1 MNTSLNLK
9 HHCVQTEIKRQYN
22 KLISCYFKLKTTE
35 DIARSEVAIHLLK
48 TALESLD
55 FGALRAEYPELRGGG
70 DDDIFLAA
78 GTDGKLYFTING
90 KKIHA
95 ILPNHPI

>member
-1 MNTSLNLK
+1 MDIALNLK
-9 HHCVQTEIKRQYN
+9 RHCVQTEIKRQYN
-22 KLISCYFKLKTTE
+22 LLISNYFKLKKTE
-35 DIARSEVAIHLLK
+35 EITRSEAAIHLLK

-70 DDDIFLAA
+70 EDDVFLAA
-78 GTDGKLYFTING
+78 GTDNELYFIISG